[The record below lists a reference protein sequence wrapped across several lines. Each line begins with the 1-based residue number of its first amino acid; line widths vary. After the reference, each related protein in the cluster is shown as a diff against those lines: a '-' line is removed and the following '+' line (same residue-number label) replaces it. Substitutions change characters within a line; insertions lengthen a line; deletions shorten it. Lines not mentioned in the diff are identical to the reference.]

1 MDSCPINLSAPQCR
15 SSGRLCHESLKHLAV
30 KVSLKMSDRIERRY
44 CHLVDSWDVQEQIPP
59 RTLNDDNTLCWRCSE
74 EAGERGHKA
83 EAGAPSPGRDG
94 GREGLSSSHR
104 SALSC
109 FWTAVIPFL
118 ALLLK
123 QFSLSSSPC
132 HWKSRWWRVRS
143 ELLGVSFLPLSSLQP
158 PP

>member
-1 MDSCPINLSAPQCR
+1 MSWITQTSGGKNVTKDVRQTLLS
-15 SSGRLCHESLKHLAV
+15 SAV
-30 KVSLKMSDRIERRY
+30 QLITHTHTLHMA
-44 CHLVDSWDVQEQIPP
+44 LVLVQTLGPTH
-59 RTLNDDNTLCWRCSE
+59 TLNSHITLRWRCSE
-74 EAGERGHKA
+74 VAGERGHKA
-83 EAGAPSPGRDG
+83 EAGAPSRGRDG

-132 HWKSRWWRVRS
+132 HWKSRRWRVRS
-143 ELLGVSFLPLSSLQP
+143 ELLGCHFYHSQVCNHLLKWRP
-158 PP
+158 